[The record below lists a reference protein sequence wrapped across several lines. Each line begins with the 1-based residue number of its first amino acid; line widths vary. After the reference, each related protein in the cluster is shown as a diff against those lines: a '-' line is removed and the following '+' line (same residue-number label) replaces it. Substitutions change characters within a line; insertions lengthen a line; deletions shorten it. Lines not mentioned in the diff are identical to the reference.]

1 MIEVSIVAS
10 ELSQLKQQ
18 LDQTRLSH
26 RDTTLK
32 SRREILLLK
41 RIILRFCAACKHHDG
56 ELDKEIVELA
66 NSIENVGNTSELTV
80 QIATFERLINRYKI
94 NVQKDHSVMEE
105 HISYCG
111 ETLQRVVGL
120 PAGLKRDLRTL
131 LQYPSQDGS
140 KHIQR
145 IVRLVEL
152 YERAIKFI
160 SVGKIS
166 SEINTNEIIDIDTQ
180 KQLSNELQ
188 HLISELDFDH
198 SSGNKLLG
206 IRNKLVRGVDAVS
219 LIDLALQTL
228 QLVLEGTNNER
239 KASQAFVGE
248 MNTQVAQIIKT
259 SEQNQNQG
267 QSYLEQRSLLNEEYS
282 LLIKQAENTLES
294 KSSEH
299 EYKAKMTM
307 LLGEMSDLAE
317 RNKIMHEREAAL
329 ITRHEYTTKKLNNLY
344 DETLEYRRQLSDQ
357 QQRVFKDP
365 LTKVYNRA
373 AMHERLDLEYKRWVR
388 HQHSLV
394 LTMIDIDQF
403 KRINE
408 HFGHLAG
415 DKALSIIAKTIENN
429 VSDTDFVARF
439 SGEEFLILFT
449 ETDKEQINNTL
460 KAIQLAISKLPFKFK
475 DDHVQVT
482 VSICCSEFTNSD
494 IPEKVIKRSIDALYK
509 QKSKGIRQ
517 FINL

>member
-10 ELSQLKQQ
+10 ELNQLKQQ

-41 RIILRFCAACKHHDG
+41 RIILRFCAACKHHDSD
-56 ELDKEIVELA
+56 LDKEIVELA
-66 NSIENVGNTSELTV
+66 TNIEQVENTSDLTV
-80 QIATFERLINRYKI
+80 RIATFEQLINRYKM
-94 NVQKDHSVMEE
+94 NVKKEHSVMEE

-120 PAGLKRDLRTL
+120 PPGLKRDLRTL
-131 LQYPSQDGS
+131 LQYHSQDGS

-145 IVRLVEL
+145 IVRLIEL
-152 YERAIKFI
+152 YERAIKYI
-160 SVGKIS
+160 SVGKLS
-166 SEINTNEIIDIDTQ
+166 SDINTNEIIDSDTQ
-180 KQLSNELQ
+180 EQLSNELQ
-188 HLISELDFDH
+188 HLISELDFDNT
-198 SSGNKLLG
+198 SGNKLLG
-206 IRNKLVRGVDAVS
+206 IRNKLLTGVDAVS

-239 KASQAFVGE
+239 KASHIFVGDL
-248 MNTQVAQIIKT
+248 NTQVAQIIKT

-282 LLIKQAENTLES
+282 LLIKQAEGLLES
-294 KSSEH
+294 KISEQ
-299 EYKAKMTM
+299 ESKAKMMM
-307 LLGEMSDLAE
+307 LLSEMSDLSE
-317 RNKIMHEREAAL
+317 RNKSMQEREAAL
-329 ITRHEYTTKKLNNLY
+329 IERHEYTTKKLNYLY
-344 DETLEYRRQLSDQ
+344 QETLEYRRQLEDQ

-394 LTMIDIDQF
+394 LSMIDIDQF

-408 HFGHLAG
+408 NFGHLAG
-415 DKALSIIAKTIENN
+415 DKALSIIAKTIENQ

-449 ETDKEQINNTL
+449 ETEKEEREKVL

-475 DDHVQVT
+475 NDHVQIT
-482 VSICCSEFTNSD
+482 VSICSSEFTNSD
-494 IPEKVIKRSIDALYK
+494 VPEKVIKRSIDALYK
-509 QKSKGIRQ
+509 QKSKSKEQVIY
-517 FINL
+517 L

>member
-10 ELSQLKQQ
+10 ELNQLKQQ
-18 LDQTRLSH
+18 LNQTRLSH

-41 RIILRFCAACKHHDG
+41 RIILRFCAACKHHDS
-56 ELDKEIVELA
+56 ELDKEIVDLA
-66 NSIENVGNTSELTV
+66 TRIEQVENTSDLTI
-80 QIATFERLINRYKI
+80 QIATFERLINRYKM
-94 NVQKDHSVMEE
+94 NVQKEHSVMED

-120 PAGLKRDLRTL
+120 PAGLKRDLRSL
-131 LQYPSQDGS
+131 LQYPSHDGS

-160 SVGKIS
+160 SVGKLS
-166 SEINTNEIIDIDTQ
+166 SEINNNEVIDSDTQ
-180 KQLSNELQ
+180 EQLSNELQ
-188 HLISELDFDH
+188 HLISELDFNNT
-198 SSGNKLLG
+198 SGTKLLE
-206 IRNKLVRGVDAVS
+206 IRSKLLTGTDAVS

-239 KASQAFVGE
+239 KASQVFVGE

-259 SEQNQNQG
+259 SEQNQSQG

-282 LLIKQAENTLES
+282 LLIKQAENLLD
-294 KSSEH
+294 KKASEQEH
-299 EYKAKMTM
+299 KAKMAM
-307 LLGEMSDLAE
+307 LLNEMNDLAE
-317 RNKIMHEREAAL
+317 RNSAMQEREAAL
-329 ITRHEYTTKKLNNLY
+329 LERHEYTTKKLNNLY
-344 DETLEYRRQLSDQ
+344 EETLEYRRQLSDQ
-357 QQRVFKDP
+357 QQRVFRDP

-408 HFGHLAG
+408 RFGHLAG
-415 DKALSIIAKTIENN
+415 DKALTIIAKTIENQ
-429 VSDTDFVARF
+429 VTDTDFVARF

-449 ETDKEQINNTL
+449 ETNKEEREKKL

-475 DDHVQVT
+475 NDHVQVT
-482 VSICCSEFTNSD
+482 VSVCSSEFTNSD
-494 IPEKVIKRSIDALYK
+494 IPEKVIKRTIDALYK
-509 QKSKGIRQ
+509 QKSKGKEQ
-517 FINL
+517 FIYL

>member
-26 RDTTLK
+26 RDSSLK

-41 RIILRFCAACKHHDG
+41 RIILRFCAACKHHDS

-66 NSIENVGNTSELTV
+66 SSIEQVENTSDLTV
-80 QIATFERLINRYKI
+80 KIATFERLINRYKMT
-94 NVQKDHSVMEE
+94 VQREHSVMDE
-105 HISYCG
+105 HISHCG

-120 PAGLKRDLRTL
+120 PPGLKRDLRIL
-131 LQYPSQDGS
+131 LQHPSQDGCN
-140 KHIQR
+140 HVQR

-160 SVGKIS
+160 SVGKLS
-166 SEINTNEIIDIDTQ
+166 SEINSNEIIDIDTQ
-180 KQLSNELQ
+180 EQLSNELQ
-188 HLISELDFDH
+188 HLISELDFNS
-198 SSGNKLLG
+198 SSGNKLLE
-206 IRNKLVRGVDAVS
+206 IRNKLVTGTDAIS

-239 KASQAFVGE
+239 KASQVFVGDV
-248 MNTQVAQIIKT
+248 NTQVAQIIKT
-259 SEQNQNQG
+259 SEQNQAQG

-282 LLIKQAENTLES
+282 LLIKQAEGLLES
-294 KSSEH
+294 KASEREH
-299 EYKAKMTM
+299 KEKMAM
-307 LLGEMSDLAE
+307 LLSEMRDLSE
-317 RNKIMHEREAAL
+317 RNNAMQERESAL
-329 ITRHEYTTKKLNNLY
+329 IERHEYTTKKLNHLY
-344 DETLEYRRQLSDQ
+344 DETLEYRRQLDDQ

-408 HFGHLAG
+408 RFGHLAG
-415 DKALSIIAKTIENN
+415 DKALSIIAKTIGNQ
-429 VSDTDFVARF
+429 VADTDFVARF
-439 SGEEFLILFT
+439 SGEKFLILFT
-449 ETDKEQINNTL
+449 ETNKEDREKVL

-475 DDHVQVT
+475 NEHVKIT
-482 VSICCSEFTNSD
+482 VSICSSEFTNSD
-494 IPEKVIKRSIDALYK
+494 IPEKVIKRSLEALYK
-509 QKSKGIRQ
+509 QKSKGIEQ
-517 FINL
+517 LIYL

>member
-26 RDTTLK
+26 RDSTLK

-41 RIILRFCAACKHHDG
+41 RIILRFCAACKHHDS

-66 NSIENVGNTSELTV
+66 TSIEQVENTSDLTV
-80 QIATFERLINRYKI
+80 QIATFERLINRYKMT
-94 NVQKDHSVMEE
+94 VQREHSVMDE

-120 PAGLKRDLRTL
+120 PAGLKRDLRIL
-131 LQYPSQDGS
+131 LQHPSQDGC
-140 KHIQR
+140 KHVQR

-160 SVGKIS
+160 SVGKLS
-166 SEINTNEIIDIDTQ
+166 SEINSNEIIDVDTQ
-180 KQLSNELQ
+180 EQLSNELQ
-188 HLISELDFDH
+188 HLISELDFNS
-198 SSGNKLLG
+198 SSGNKLLE
-206 IRNKLVRGVDAVS
+206 IRNKLLTGTDAIS

-239 KASQAFVGE
+239 KASQVFVGDV
-248 MNTQVAQIIKT
+248 NTQVAQIIKT
-259 SEQNQNQG
+259 SEQNQAQG

-282 LLIKQAENTLES
+282 LLIKQAEGLLES
-294 KSSEH
+294 KASEREH
-299 EYKAKMTM
+299 KEKMAM
-307 LLGEMSDLAE
+307 LLSEMHDLSE
-317 RNKIMHEREAAL
+317 RNKAMQERESAL
-329 ITRHEYTTKKLNNLY
+329 IERHEYTTKKLNHLY
-344 DETLEYRRQLSDQ
+344 EETLEYRRQLDDQ

-408 HFGHLAG
+408 RFGHLAG
-415 DKALSIIAKTIENN
+415 DKALSIIAKTIENQ
-429 VSDTDFVARF
+429 VFDTDFVARF

-449 ETDKEQINNTL
+449 ETEKEDREKVL
-460 KAIQLAISKLPFKFK
+460 KSIQLAISKLPFKFK
-475 DDHVQVT
+475 NDHVQIT
-482 VSICCSEFTNSD
+482 VSICSSEFTNSD
-494 IPEKVIKRSIDALYK
+494 VPEKVINRSIDALYK
-509 QKSKGIRQ
+509 QKSKGTEQLIY
-517 FINL
+517 L